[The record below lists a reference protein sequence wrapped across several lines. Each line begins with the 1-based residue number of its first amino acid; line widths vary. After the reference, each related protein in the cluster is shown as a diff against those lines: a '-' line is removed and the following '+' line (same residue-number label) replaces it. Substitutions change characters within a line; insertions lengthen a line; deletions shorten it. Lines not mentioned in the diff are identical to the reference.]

1 MSDRTPPSNQG
12 PSHRGPAEGTPE
24 YDWLYGKRPPP
35 TAGDDSTQ
43 AMGPGQPVQPVQ
55 PVQPPQPPQ
64 PPERPDSTRVMPTV
78 PRSAAESPGSAQS
91 RPAPLQPNQS
101 PHQTP
106 PPPPTPPTT
115 QAGSGRRWFRPRR
128 PRLRLR
134 WLIWLLLLWLVFLVA
149 TPIWAWTKVSK
160 VDAWPD
166 GKRPAD
172 QGGTTYLIVGSDARP
187 GLAGQ
192 RTDTIML
199 LHTGSGPNL
208 LMSIPRD
215 SIVDIPGHGDGN
227 KINAAFAYGG
237 PKLLVETIEN
247 DTGIR
252 IDDYVEVG
260 FTGFVGL
267 VNAVGGIEVCP
278 KENMKDPLAHLDIKK
293 GCQEVDGK
301 TALAYSRSRHVSALG
316 DIDRAKHQREVV
328 SAVGKKALS
337 PWSVL
342 NPVRWWQLNFG
353 VADSVRIS
361 SGTGPIALAKFG
373 WTMTHMTD
381 ALTCGVPISD
391 LAVHWDANRS
401 KEMFKHIIEDDTA
414 GIGKQ
419 LCTPSGLPK
428 SVTG

>member
-1 MSDRTPPSNQG
+1 MSDRTPPANPG
-12 PSHRGPAEGTPE
+12 PPDRRPDPRPGQRPGQGPAEGTPE
-24 YDWLYGKRPPP
+24 YDWLYGKRPPG
-35 TAGDDSTQ
+35 AADDDATR
-43 AMGPGQPVQPVQ
+43 AMGSSRS
-55 PVQPPQPPQ
+55 
-64 PPERPDSTRVMPTV
+64 PEAAPSPEPADRPDATRVMSTLPRAASYRGPT
-78 PRSAAESPGSAQS
+78 P
-91 RPAPLQPNQS
+91 PNQT

-106 PPPPTPPTT
+106 PPPS
-115 QAGSGRRWFRPRR
+115 GSGGGRRLPRPRR
-128 PRLRLR
+128 PRFRLR
-134 WLIWLLLLWLVFLVA
+134 WLVWLLLLWLVFLVA

-166 GKRPAD
+166 GDRPGD
-172 QGGTTYLIVGSDARP
+172 QPGTTYLIVGSDARP

-215 SIVDIPGHGDGN
+215 SIVDIPGHGSGN

-247 DTGIR
+247 ETGIR
-252 IDDYVEVG
+252 VDDYVEVG
-260 FTGFVGL
+260 FSGFVG
-267 VNAVGGIEVCP
+267 VVDAVGGIEVCP
-278 KENMKDPLAHLDIKK
+278 TEDMKDPLAHLDIKK

-301 TALAYSRSRHVSALG
+301 TALAYSRSRHTSSLG

-342 NPVRWWQLNFG
+342 NPVRWWRLNFG
-353 VADSVRIS
+353 VAESVRVS
-361 SGTGPIALAKFG
+361 DGTSAVAVARFG
-373 WTMTHMTD
+373 WAMTHMND
-381 ALTCGVPISD
+381 ALTCGVPIAD
-391 LAVHWDANRS
+391 LGVHWDGDRS
-401 KEMFKHIIEDDTA
+401 EEMFQHIIDDDTDS
-414 GIGKQ
+414 IGKQ
-419 LCTPSGLPK
+419 LCTPSGLPR